1 VVLECLRPKQP
12 KFHASVLKYLSY
24 NSGVSIPDHTL
35 SSFYFTICT
44 KVIYNYSIYTTV
56 LLTNTIN
63 YSVSV
68 NNIRAV
74 LSKDSYLPQDVV
86 WLIAHAELFQE
97 TYIMAQENI
106 KLHLCELST
115 LLIDLF
121 TGRASDFCSG
131 WFHQYKLLVIQLLYL
146 LQGAVLH
153 TLKPHHKWQ
162 SGAICRVFFQKKK
175 SRSID
180 EGRKVLT
187 TLCLF
192 QKEGST
198 ISFLFQVLAEYA
210 LLSKH
215 KTMGTSASPTSGY
228 KLRLLLRNQI
238 PFLLRRHKGF
248 DGGIFLPGYVTLT
261 RISNSLVCCSHRADE
276 VLLIVCQTRIRPAQ
290 HGGYYIWKLF
300 VWFS

>member
-1 VVLECLRPKQP
+1 MTKNPHQISC
-12 KFHASVLKYLSY
+12 ASVLKYLPY

-175 SRSID
+175 IQINRWGKESTNYPLFVSKR
-180 EGRKVLT
+180 RK
-187 TLCLF
+187 
-192 QKEGST
+192 
-198 ISFLFQVLAEYA
+198 YY
-210 LLSKH
+210 LL
-215 KTMGTSASPTSGY
+215 P
-228 KLRLLLRNQI
+228 
-238 PFLLRRHKGF
+238 
-248 DGGIFLPGYVTLT
+248 LPGT
-261 RISNSLVCCSHRADE
+261 R
-276 VLLIVCQTRIRPAQ
+276 RIRPT
-290 HGGYYIWKLF
+290 IKT
-300 VWFS
+300 

>member
-1 VVLECLRPKQP
+1 MR
-12 KFHASVLKYLSY
+12 
-24 NSGVSIPDHTL
+24 
-35 SSFYFTICT
+35 
-44 KVIYNYSIYTTV
+44 
-56 LLTNTIN
+56 
-63 YSVSV
+63 
-68 NNIRAV
+68 
-74 LSKDSYLPQDVV
+74 
-86 WLIAHAELFQE
+86 
-97 TYIMAQENI
+97 
-106 KLHLCELST
+106 
-115 LLIDLF
+115 
-121 TGRASDFCSG
+121 
-131 WFHQYKLLVIQLLYL
+131 
-146 LQGAVLH
+146 
-153 TLKPHHKWQ
+153 
-162 SGAICRVFFQKKK
+162 
-175 SRSID
+175 
-180 EGRKVLT
+180 GRKVLT